1 MCVMDTTDT
10 HLDENEARSLV
21 AQKGVDLLEEGLT
34 QRTSGNVSVRVSD
47 DRVAISPSGIPYP
60 EITPKDVP
68 IVDLDGKKR
77 GDGKPPSSETPMHTA
92 VYRRRK
98 DVDGIVH
105 THSPFATTF
114 AALGRSIKPSHY
126 LIAFAGKRVEAAEY
140 GRNGTEELAER
151 AMESMNGRN
160 AVLLRNHGVLAVGP
174 SLEDAHNVASRVEY
188 CARIDYQAS
197 LLGEP
202 ELVEDDELDDLID
215 YFQNYE

>member
-1 MCVMDTTDT
+1 MVTTDT
-10 HLDENEARSLV
+10 HLNKDKARSLV

-34 QRTSGNVSVRVSD
+34 QRTSGNVSVRVD
-47 DRVAISPSGIPYP
+47 DNRVAISPSSIPYHDIRP
-60 EITPKDVP
+60 EDVP
-68 IVDLDGKKR
+68 IVDLNGEQIDNGKS
-77 GDGKPPSSETPMHTA
+77 PSSETPMHTA
-92 VYRRRK
+92 VYRQRN

-114 AALGRSIKPSHY
+114 AALGRSIEPSHY

-151 AMESMNGRN
+151 AMESMNDRN

-202 ELVEDDELDDLID
+202 ELVDDDELDDLID